1 MEYFD
6 FLKRV
11 YFFKNLSDEEISFVV
26 SLCREGTCK
35 AGQIICS
42 EGEIADKFYIIVEGS
57 FEVYK
62 NFNDPKPDLLAQHS
76 AGSFF
81 GEMALVDELPRSATV
96 IAKEDSQFLYLSR
109 NDFQALISQ
118 HVSIALSVMTSM
130 SFLVRSSNELFVED
144 LRKRNQKLEQAYS
157 DLEHAQAEQLRNER
171 LSTLGKFSS
180 MVLHD
185 IRNPIAIIKGQL
197 QLMLMHLEDSDRL
210 RKFIA
215 NVDTESSKLERLAG
229 EFLDYSRGEIR
240 LNFSVVQPLE
250 FMTRFKESLASQM
263 EKLGI
268 TVNTTIE
275 NESPV
280 LLDAERIQRV
290 LSNLIDN
297 ARKACKDSSTK
308 HIGIHIGGNDDR
320 FLLSVSDSGVGMSD
334 ETKARIFEP
343 FFSASGAGGTGLGLL
358 IVKNVVE
365 AHGGTLEI
373 ESKPGEG
380 TCFTVNLPRRT

>member
-11 YFFKNLSDEEISFVV
+11 YFFKNLSDGEIGLVV
-26 SLCREGTCK
+26 SLCHEGSCK
-35 AGQIICS
+35 AGQIICV
-42 EGEIADKFYIIVEGS
+42 EGEIADKFYIVVQGS

-62 NFNDPKPDLLAQHS
+62 NFHDAKPDLLAQHS

-96 IAKEDSQFLYLSR
+96 IAKEDSQFLFLSSK
-109 NDFQALISQ
+109 DFQGLIRE

-144 LRKRNQKLEQAYS
+144 LRKRNQQLEQAYN

-180 MVLHD
+180 MILHD

-210 RKFIA
+210 RKFIG
-215 NVDTESSKLERLAG
+215 NVDTESGKLERLAG
-229 EFLDYSRGEIR
+229 EFLDYSKGEIR
-240 LNFSVVQPLE
+240 LNFSIVQPVE
-250 FMTRFKESLASQM
+250 FISCFTESLIAPF
-263 EKLGI
+263 EKQGI
-268 TVNTTIE
+268 TIKTNIEDNT
-275 NESPV
+275 PV

-290 LSNLIDN
+290 LGNLLDN
-297 ARKACKDSSTK
+297 ARKACKDSAVK
-308 HIGIHIGGNDDR
+308 HIEIKSGGNGESFILR
-320 FLLSVSDSGVGMSD
+320 VRDSGLGMSD
-334 ETKARIFEP
+334 EIKAHIFEP
-343 FFSASGAGGTGLGLL
+343 FYSASGAGGTGLGLL

-365 AHGGTLEI
+365 AHGGTLDI

-380 TCFTVNLPRRT
+380 TCFTVTLPRRT